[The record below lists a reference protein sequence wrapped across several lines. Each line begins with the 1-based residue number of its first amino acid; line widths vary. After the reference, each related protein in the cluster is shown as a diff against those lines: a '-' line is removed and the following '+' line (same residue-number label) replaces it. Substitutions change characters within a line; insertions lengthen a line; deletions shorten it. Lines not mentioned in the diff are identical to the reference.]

1 MAIQSAGEFDVVL
14 SDIVFRLD
22 RVLHEQPR
30 NGALTSAR
38 RQMQL
43 LREWVKKGQ
52 KIAAREMSAVTSAVE
67 TIRMA
72 EKNDSELED
81 RLYDLMDYVE
91 QNHKA

>member
-1 MAIQSAGEFDVVL
+1 MAIHSAGEFDVLL

-22 RVLHEQPR
+22 RVVHEQPR
-30 NGALTSAR
+30 NAALVSAR

-43 LREWVKKGQ
+43 LREWVKKGV
-52 KIAAREMSAVTSAVE
+52 KVGPREINSLTSAVE
-67 TIRMA
+67 TIRTA
-72 EKNDSELED
+72 EKNDAELEE